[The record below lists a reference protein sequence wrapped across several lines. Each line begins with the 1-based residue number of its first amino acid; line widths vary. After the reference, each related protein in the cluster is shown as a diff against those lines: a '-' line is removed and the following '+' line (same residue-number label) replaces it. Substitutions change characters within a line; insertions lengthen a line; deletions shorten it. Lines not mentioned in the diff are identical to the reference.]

1 MLIYIEMEKYEELRD
16 IARKKIQ
23 IADHMLTMTYPMV
36 KDPKLLL
43 AVMENIFLALT
54 NSIGSLLHYE
64 RNYKRVP
71 PFQDTFVSKFNV
83 FKEKCVGMHRI
94 DEEAVFMVGEIKDI
108 IMQHKKSPVEFT
120 RNDSFVIC
128 SEDYKMKT
136 ISLEKMRDYVSKSRV
151 FIQNINNI
159 INRNQQIYNNS
170 VRNF

>member
-1 MLIYIEMEKYEELRD
+1 MMEKYEELRD

-54 NSIGSLLHYE
+54 NSIGSLLYYE
-64 RNYKRVP
+64 RIYKRVP

-83 FKEKCVGMHRI
+83 FREKCARRLNI
-94 DEEAVFMVGEIKDI
+94 DQELILMVQEIKEI
-108 IMQHKKSPVEFT
+108 ILQHKKSPVEFT

-128 SEDYKMKT
+128 SEDYRMKT
-136 ISLEKMRDYVSKSRV
+136 ISLEKMRGYISKSKL

-159 INRNQQIYNNS
+159 INKEQQIYNKAIGKLKFS
-170 VRNF
+170 

>member
-1 MLIYIEMEKYEELRD
+1 MEKYEELRD

-54 NSIGSLLHYE
+54 NSIGSLLYYE

-71 PFQDTFVSKFNV
+71 PFQDTFVSKFNI
-83 FKEKCVGMHRI
+83 FNQKCVRMYSI
-94 DEEAVFMVGEIKDI
+94 DQEMILMIKEIKDI

-128 SEDYKMKT
+128 SESYRMKT
-136 ISLEKMRDYVSKSRV
+136 ISLEKMRNYITKSKL

-159 INRNQQIYNNS
+159 INKNQQLFNRAIK
-170 VRNF
+170 NF

>member
-1 MLIYIEMEKYEELRD
+1 MEKYEELRE
-16 IARKKIQ
+16 IARKKLQ

-54 NSIGSLLHYE
+54 NSVGSLLHYE
-64 RNYKRVP
+64 RTYKRVP

-83 FKEKCVGMHRI
+83 FKQKCIQRYNI
-94 DEEAVFMVGEIKDI
+94 DPELVLMVQEIKEI

-128 SEDYKMKT
+128 SEDYRMKT
-136 ISLEKMRDYVSKSRV
+136 ISLEKMRNYISKSKS
-151 FIQNINNI
+151 FIQHINNI
-159 INRNQQIYNNS
+159 LAQNQQVYNKEI
-170 VRNF
+170 RNF

>member
-1 MLIYIEMEKYEELRD
+1 MEKYEELRD
-16 IARKKIQ
+16 MARKKIQ

-71 PFQDTFVSKFNV
+71 PFQDTFVSKFNI
-83 FKEKCVGMHRI
+83 FKQKCARRHNI
-94 DEEAVFMVGEIKDI
+94 DQEMILMVQEIKDI
-108 IMQHKKSPVEFT
+108 ILQHKKSPVEFT

-128 SEDYKMKT
+128 SDDYKMKT
-136 ISLEKMRDYVSKSRV
+136 ISLEKMKNYILKSKS
-151 FIQNINNI
+151 FMQNINNI
-159 INRNQQIYNNS
+159 INKNQELFNKA
-170 VRNF
+170 VKNF

>member
-1 MLIYIEMEKYEELRD
+1 MEKYEELKE
-16 IARKKIQ
+16 IAKKKIQ

-43 AVMENIFLALT
+43 AVMENVFLALT

-64 RNYKRVP
+64 RLYKRVP
-71 PFQDTFVSKFNV
+71 PFQDTFVSKFSI
-83 FKEKCVGMHRI
+83 FKQKCVQRFNI
-94 DEEAVFMVGEIKDI
+94 DPELVFMVQEIKEI

-136 ISLEKMRDYVSKSRV
+136 ISLEKMKNYILKSKLFV
-151 FIQNINNI
+151 QNINNI
-159 INRNQQIYNNS
+159 IDKNQQEFNKSIK
-170 VRNF
+170 NF

>member
-1 MLIYIEMEKYEELRD
+1 MMEKYEELRE

-71 PFQDTFVSKFNV
+71 PFQDTFVSKFNI
-83 FKEKCVGMHRI
+83 FKQKCVRRCSI
-94 DEEAVFMVGEIKDI
+94 DEELVLMVQEIKGI

-128 SEDYKMKT
+128 SDDYKMKT
-136 ISLEKMRDYVSKSRV
+136 ISLEKMKGYIIKSKS

-159 INRNQQIYNNS
+159 INQNKEVFNKA
-170 VRNF
+170 VRDF